1 MNAPKPYPS
10 YRPSGVPWLGDV
22 PVHWEVWRGKAILRP
37 VDVRSETGDE
47 ELLTVSAQRGVVPRK
62 SANVTMFKAES
73 YVGYK
78 LCWPGDLVINSL
90 WAWAHGLG
98 VSLHHGIVSSAYG
111 VYRPL
116 PRANARFIHLL
127 VRSVPFQWELQVRSK
142 GIWVSRLQLTDESF
156 LEAPFPIPPLPEQAA
171 IVRYL
176 DHVDRRIR
184 RYVSA
189 KRKLIALLEEEK
201 QAIVNQAVTRG
212 LDPNVRLK
220 PSSVEWLGDVP
231 EHWEMQRLKQIS
243 VIQTGIT
250 LGKNYSDK
258 ELIESPYLRV
268 ANVQSGRLDLSS
280 VATVR
285 VPPAEIRRA
294 TLRTGDV
301 LMTEGGDIDKL
312 GRGCIWLGNIP
323 GCLHQ
328 NHIFAVRTKLTVL
341 APAFLVAV
349 MGSCH
354 GRIYF
359 EVTAKRTTNLATT
372 NRTTLGNFPMYLPG
386 VIEQQAI
393 LDHIADQCGLKDA
406 IIAQA
411 RRQIELLQ
419 EYRSRLIA
427 DVVTG
432 KLDVR
437 DAAAQLPDEADE
449 EGPIDRDG
457 LVLDNMDDG
466 SSDVSKLLEEEQ
478 TMEREVTA

>member
-250 LGKNYSDK
+250 LGKNYSDE